1 MELRSNA
8 QSKTWFCVLLSL
20 DSMSMKISKKCVQD
34 FHKMCPKFVSF
45 HSKAWKAK
53 TTEWGGK
60 LQCPSFCDK
69 AVWND
74 GLRLHWE
81 WPSECGLICGDS
93 SGKQISLGNFSISL
107 QFVEILL
114 IITARAFPDILL
126 INAPCFKKSCKSG
139 TYLGIEKVVVKSSRL
154 ERVKVAM
161 VIEVA
166 SVINWSEASGRVAA
180 SLFIKFTLLRPL
192 IL

>member
-20 DSMSMKISKKCVQD
+20 DSMSMKISKKCAQD

-69 AVWND
+69 AVGTD
-74 GLRLHWE
+74 GLRLQWE

-107 QFVEILL
+107 QFVEILF
-114 IITARAFPDILL
+114 IITARALSDILL
-126 INAPCFKKSCKSG
+126 INAPCLEVMQIRYTWDRKGCSKKLQIGKGKGCHGDYSTTSSSPFK
-139 TYLGIEKVVVKSSRL
+139 V
-154 ERVKVAM
+154 
-161 VIEVA
+161 
-166 SVINWSEASGRVAA
+166 
-180 SLFIKFTLLRPL
+180 F
-192 IL
+192 